1 MINIYRAMQITKAEE
16 QVMKYLW
23 NLEKAYLKNIID
35 EFPQPKP
42 AATTTVTLLKRLIDK
57 GFVGYNQHGSNREYY
72 PLVKKTEYFSK
83 QVNLIINDYFN
94 NSASQFASFFTN
106 ETNLNLTDLEE
117 LKKLIDT
124 KIKAQR
130 KSK

>member
-1 MINIYRAMQITKAEE
+1 MKLTNAEE
-16 QVMKYLW
+16 QVMKYIW
-23 NLEKAYLKNIID
+23 KLERAYLKNILD
-35 EFPQPKP
+35 EFPDPKP
-42 AATTTVTLLKRLIDK
+42 AATTIATLLKRVIDK
-57 GFVGYNQHGSNREYY
+57 GFVGYNQHGSNREYF

-83 QVNLIINDYFN
+83 QVNLMIKDYFN

-117 LKKLIDT
+117 LQQLVEQ
-124 KIKAQR
+124 KIKTKK

>member
-1 MINIYRAMQITKAEE
+1 MQLTKAEE

-23 NLEKAYLKNIID
+23 ILEKAYLKDIID
-35 EFPQPKP
+35 KFPDPRP
-42 AATTTVTLLKRLIDK
+42 ATTTVATLLKRMTDK
-57 GFVGYNQHGSNREYY
+57 GFVSYNQHGSNREYF
-72 PLVKKTEYFSK
+72 PLVKKTEYFSRH
-83 QVNLIINDYFN
+83 VNSMIKDYFN

-117 LKKLIDT
+117 IKQLVEQ
-124 KIKAQR
+124 KIKNKK

>member
-1 MINIYRAMQITKAEE
+1 MKLTNAEE
-16 QVMKYLW
+16 QVMKYIW
-23 NLEKAYLKNIID
+23 KLEKAYMKNILD
-35 EFPQPKP
+35 EFPEPKP
-42 AATTTVTLLKRLIDK
+42 ATTTIATLLKRMTDK
-57 GFVGYNQHGSNREYY
+57 GFVGYNQHGSNREYF

-83 QVNLIINDYFN
+83 QVNSMIKDYFN

-117 LKKLIDT
+117 LQQLVEQ
-124 KIKAQR
+124 KIKTQK

>member
-1 MINIYRAMQITKAEE
+1 MKLTNAEE
-16 QVMKYLW
+16 QVMKYIW
-23 NLEKAYLKNIID
+23 KLERAYMKNILD
-35 EFPQPKP
+35 EFPEPKP
-42 AATTTVTLLKRLIDK
+42 ATTTIATLLKRMTDK
-57 GFVGYNQHGSNREYY
+57 GFVGYNQHGSNREYF

-83 QVNLIINDYFN
+83 QVNSMIKDYFN

-117 LKKLIDT
+117 LQQLVEQ
-124 KIKAQR
+124 KIKTKK